1 MTRTLV
7 AVACSLLAAA
17 IPAAAQTPVDVLAR
31 GVERAESVRAVKA
44 LQRTYAQYSQYGL
57 WNEMAALFADDG
69 RLTLGDDAVTGRAA
83 IAAFLT
89 SKGGGR
95 QGLAPGAIHT
105 QLIDGPVVNL
115 SADGRAAKGRW
126 YGFFL
131 TADGKGSAAIE
142 GGMFENDYVRQNGA
156 WKIRSL
162 HFTPQFTGAYE
173 TGWTNWKGGNLPIIP
188 YHFNADESGIAIPP
202 PTGPAP
208 KTTATLA
215 DLERRIAV
223 MNEETHVRNLQ
234 AAYGHYVNRRMW
246 DDVVDLFA
254 RDGVY
259 EVNGTL
265 RTGAAGVRAALER
278 MGPAGLTQGV
288 LNDRLQF
295 DTLVTIAPGGREA
308 FARGIELGLLGDA
321 GKNEAHW
328 EVNVFRNRFV
338 KEDGIWKLREMRL
351 FPVLRSD
358 YAAGWGRSR
367 LDGANDRLI
376 PAFLSEVTV
385 PDGMR
390 LVGASPLTGAIAVGA
405 RRVPPA
411 DMAVRI
417 DDDTRRLRMAT
428 AYDGAEHVSTTYGM
442 YADDFQWPPMAAI
455 FGRQGAKQIPF
466 VGYYKSAG
474 RIARATYL
482 EWGDPTDTRT
492 NVTWHWRMQPVIL
505 IAADGRS
512 ASLRTYLFQPR
523 TQKDRASGIAG
534 AMYLDQLV
542 LEDGIWRLW
551 SLSLNEPYF
560 TSPDWKS
567 GWSGAKYRGPQ
578 PQQAP
583 RPRPA
588 LAPGTPEKPFGYF
601 GADLVAKYPP
611 DVAITALGA
620 RQEHFR
626 GGTGDTW
633 DWPMILPMWWHY
645 KNPVSGRTPELYM
658 PDCTPCEFA
667 PGMSMTKHGYVL
679 PPAGPVRSEE

>member
-1 MTRTLV
+1 
-7 AVACSLLAAA
+7 VACSLLAGAS
-17 IPAAAQTPVDVLAR
+17 PAAAQTPVDVLAR
-31 GVERAESVRAVKA
+31 GVERAESVRAVKT

-57 WNEMAALFADDG
+57 WTEMAALFADDG
-69 RLTLGDDAVTGRAA
+69 RLTLGEDAVAGRAA

-89 SKGGGR
+89 NKGGGR
-95 QGLAPGAIHT
+95 QGLAPGVIHT

-115 SADGRAAKGRW
+115 SADGRTAKGRW

-142 GGMFENDYVRQNGA
+142 GGMLENDYVLQNGA

-162 HFTPQFTGAYE
+162 HFTPQFTGAYQ

-188 YHFNADESGIAIPP
+188 YHFNADESGIPIPP

-215 DLERRIAV
+215 DLERRIAA

-259 EVNGTL
+259 EVNGTQH
-265 RTGAAGVRAALER
+265 TGAAGVRAALER

-295 DTLVTIAPGGREA
+295 DTLVTVAPGGREA
-308 FARGIELGLLGDA
+308 FARGIELGLLGEA
-321 GKNEAHW
+321 SKNEAHW

-338 KEDGIWKLREMRL
+338 KEDGVWKLREMRL
-351 FPVLRSD
+351 FPILRSD

-367 LDGANDRLI
+367 LDNANDRRI
-376 PAFLSEVTV
+376 PAFLSDVKA
-385 PDGMR
+385 PAGMQ
-390 LVGASPLTGAIAVGA
+390 LVGATPLTGAIAAGP

-411 DMAVRI
+411 DVAARLA
-417 DDDTRRLRMAT
+417 DDTRRLRMAT
-428 AYDGAEHVSTTYGM
+428 AYDGAEHVSSTYGM

-455 FGRQGAKQIPF
+455 FGKQGAKQIPF
-466 VGYYKSAG
+466 VGYYKSAE

-492 NVTWHWRMQPVIL
+492 NVTWHWRLQPVIL
-505 IAADGRS
+505 VASDGRS

-588 LAPGTPEKPFGYF
+588 PAPGTPEKPFGYF

-611 DVAITALGA
+611 DVAIAALGV

-658 PDCTPCEFA
+658 QDCTPCEFE